1 MKSVSAFIENR
12 LKLVINHDKSKVAKA
27 KKVKFLGMTIVNGKI
42 AISKKALE
50 AAKLKVKELTPR
62 GTNRPIEAT
71 IFGVVHF

>member
-27 KKVKFLGMTIVNGKI
+27 KQVKFLGMTIVNGKI

-50 AAKLKVKELTPR
+50 AASTQ
-62 GTNRPIEAT
+62 I
-71 IFGVVHF
+71 H